1 MTEKNIILSFEERL
15 SKVKMPSGKRN
26 TLLAAMKLFA
36 AQGFHGTSTA
46 QIAEVAGVSQ
56 ATIFKYF
63 KTKEELLI
71 GVLEPM
77 AELLSA
83 PFIQNIMKF
92 SKKEDIVHY
101 FIYDRY
107 AFIKANHSLVKIII
121 QELLTNSEMKHFIGK
136 QMEQLAPSIDKIAER
151 LCEGNCLRKT
161 EVIRI
166 AISPFFSYIMQ
177 MVTFDVESQD
187 EEYDL
192 TLLEQQTLKLLS
204 E

>member
-1 MTEKNIILSFEERL
+1 MTEKNIVLSFEERL

-101 FIYDRY
+101 FIYDRSY
-107 AFIKANHSLVKIII
+107 WEIFDTCASYHSCNLGDC
-121 QELLTNSEMKHFIGK
+121 F
-136 QMEQLAPSIDKIAER
+136 
-151 LCEGNCLRKT
+151 LC
-161 EVIRI
+161 
-166 AISPFFSYIMQ
+166 
-177 MVTFDVESQD
+177 
-187 EEYDL
+187 
-192 TLLEQQTLKLLS
+192 QTS
-204 E
+204 W

>member
-1 MTEKNIILSFEERL
+1 
-15 SKVKMPSGKRN
+15 
-26 TLLAAMKLFA
+26 
-36 AQGFHGTSTA
+36 
-46 QIAEVAGVSQ
+46 
-56 ATIFKYF
+56 
-63 KTKEELLI
+63 
-71 GVLEPM
+71 M

-83 PFIQNIMKF
+83 PFIPNIMKF

-107 AFIKANHSLVKIII
+107 AFIKANHSLVKIIM

-136 QMEQLAPSIDKIAER
+136 QVEQLAPSIDKIAER
-151 LCEGNCLRKT
+151 LCEGNHFRKT
-161 EVIRI
+161 EVIRM

-177 MVTFDVESQD
+177 MVIFDVESQD

>member
-1 MTEKNIILSFEERL
+1 MTEKNIVLSFEERL

-26 TLLAAMKLFA
+26 NLLAAMKLFA

-136 QMEQLAPSIDKIAER
+136 QMEQLAP
-151 LCEGNCLRKT
+151 
-161 EVIRI
+161 RI